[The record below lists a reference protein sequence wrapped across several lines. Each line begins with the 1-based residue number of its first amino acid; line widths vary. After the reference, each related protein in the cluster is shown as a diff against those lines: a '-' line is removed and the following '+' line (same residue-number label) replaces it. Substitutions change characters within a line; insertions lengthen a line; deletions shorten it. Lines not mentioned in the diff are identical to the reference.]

1 MALSL
6 ARGVIVAI
14 LGLIAYGLYTHP
26 PFESVRRGEVLARTD
41 ALDGSV
47 SVYTSGTVLVL
58 PGIHQVRRYSIRD
71 QVYRPEESAS
81 ATGPAP
87 FQSIEGLSIGVDLA
101 VRWTVDRAR
110 LAQMSKEFPDDIS
123 ADLVA
128 PAVQGIV
135 YPTFARYSVREIFSQ
150 RRTQIRDELIAELKP
165 KFTAMGLVLREVEMG
180 KVDLPPDY
188 RAGME
193 KLLSEELETEKIHYT
208 LQLKEAQV
216 KQQQLEAEADKVRR
230 QTAAEAAGQEQV
242 IAARAQEETMKHIL
256 PFKQKQIE
264 QRQLEAEADKVAR
277 IRTAEGAAEARR
289 IEAKGEADSRQKLAD
304 AEAYRLDLVGKA
316 NAGQMEREGALV
328 ARYPLLIQKTL
339 ADKLSDK
346 VQVIIA
352 PLPAAGKF
360 IGSSLIGDQSSPNSV
375 DDAAAL
381 ASVSTAPR
389 QEPPGDARA
398 RGIARH
404 RGPGPRRVAR
414 SAAHECY
421 RTHAAMAGRCAR
433 GSRRTGRIPEGLRL
447 SSRAGRILAGGCGP
461 AGRSLRERR
470 FRASRRAAL
479 PARKP
484 GIRGARH

>member
-1 MALSL
+1 MSGRLDAFFELVRRGLRSL
-6 ARGVIVAI
+6 AMGIWRTRWRVVITA
-14 LGLIAYGLYTHP
+14 GLVLIVYGLRAHP
-26 PFESVRRGEVLARTD
+26 PFDSVRRGEVLARTD

-47 SVYTSGTVLVL
+47 SVYSAGTILVL

-71 QVYRPEESAS
+71 QVYRPTDSAS

-87 FQSIEGLSIGVDLA
+87 FQSVEGLSIGVDLE
-101 VRWTVDRAR
+101 VRWTVDQAR
-110 LAQMSKEFPDDIS
+110 LAQMAREFPDDIS

-150 RRTQIRDELIAELKP
+150 RRREIQQELMAELKP
-165 KFTAMGLVLREVEMG
+165 KFAAMGLVLREVDMG

-193 KLLSEELETEKIHYT
+193 KLLSEELETEKSRYT

-289 IEAKGEADSRQKLAD
+289 IEARGEADSRQKLAD
-304 AEAYRLDLVGKA
+304 AEAYRLDVVGKVS
-316 NAGQMEREGALV
+316 AGQMEREGAVV

-360 IGSSLIGDQSSPNSV
+360 IGSSLVGDQSLASPV
-375 DDAAAL
+375 DSAAAIVT
-381 ASVSTAPR
+381 SQV
-389 QEPPGDARA
+389 
-398 RGIARH
+398 
-404 RGPGPRRVAR
+404 
-414 SAAHECY
+414 
-421 RTHAAMAGRCAR
+421 
-433 GSRRTGRIPEGLRL
+433 
-447 SSRAGRILAGGCGP
+447 
-461 AGRSLRERR
+461 
-470 FRASRRAAL
+470 
-479 PARKP
+479 
-484 GIRGARH
+484 GATR

>member
-1 MALSL
+1 MSGRLDAFFETLRRLGVLLAAAFRSVGEGLLRFRRRAALGVLGVLMAYALC
-6 ARGVIVAI
+6 V
-14 LGLIAYGLYTHP
+14 HP
-26 PFESVRRGEVLARTD
+26 PFVSVRRGEVLVRTN

-47 SVYTSGTVLVL
+47 STFSTGTVLVL
-58 PGIHQVRRYSIRD
+58 PEIHQARHYSTRD
-71 QVYRPEESAS
+71 QVYRLTDGAL

-87 FQSIEGLSIGVDLA
+87 FQSIEGLSIGVDLS
-101 VRWTVDRAR
+101 VRWAVDRTR

-150 RRTQIRDELIAELKP
+150 RRTQIQQELLADLKP
-165 KFTAMGLVLREVEMG
+165 KLAAMGLVLREVNLG

-289 IEAKGEADSRQKLAD
+289 IEARGEADSRQKLAD
-304 AEAYRLDLVGKA
+304 AEAYRVDLVGKA
-316 NAGQMEREGALV
+316 SAGQMEREGALV
-328 ARYPLLIQKTL
+328 ERYPLLIQKTL

-352 PLPAAGKF
+352 PMPAAGKF
-360 IGSSLIGDQSSPNSV
+360 IGSSLVGDQ
-375 DDAAAL
+375 AAANPVDV
-381 ASVSTAPR
+381 AAAGVTS
-389 QEPPGDARA
+389 Q
-398 RGIARH
+398 
-404 RGPGPRRVAR
+404 AR
-414 SAAHECY
+414 S
-421 RTHAAMAGRCAR
+421 
-433 GSRRTGRIPEGLRL
+433 SR
-447 SSRAGRILAGGCGP
+447 
-461 AGRSLRERR
+461 
-470 FRASRRAAL
+470 
-479 PARKP
+479 
-484 GIRGARH
+484 

>member
-1 MALSL
+1 MSGRLDALFEFVR
-6 ARGVIVAI
+6 RGVVEPLGRLGGLVAAALRSPTTGLWRFRWRVAI
-14 LGLIAYGLYTHP
+14 IAFLVLIVCGLRTHP
-26 PFESVRRGEVLARTD
+26 PFDSVRRGEVLVRTD

-47 SVYTSGTVLVL
+47 SLFTAGTVLVL
-58 PGIHQVRRYSIRD
+58 PGIHQLRRYSIRD
-71 QVYRPEESAS
+71 QVYRPTESSS

-87 FQSIEGLSIGVDLA
+87 FQSIEGLPIGVDLA

-110 LAQMSKEFPDDIS
+110 LAQMSKDFPDDIS

-150 RRTQIRDELIAELKP
+150 RRTEIQRELIAELEP
-165 KFTAMGLVLREVEMG
+165 KFTAMGLVLREVDMG

-256 PFKQKQIE
+256 PFKKKQIE
-264 QRQLEAEADKVAR
+264 QRQLEAEAEKVAR

-289 IEAKGEADSRQKLAD
+289 IEARGEADSRQKLAD

-316 NAGQMEREGALV
+316 SAGQMEREGALV
-328 ARYPLLIQKTL
+328 TRYPLLIQKTL

-360 IGSSLIGDQSSPNSV
+360 IGSSLLGDQSSVNPA
-375 DDAAAL
+375 DDAAATL
-381 ASVSTAPR
+381 TS
-389 QEPPGDARA
+389 Q
-398 RGIARH
+398 
-404 RGPGPRRVAR
+404 
-414 SAAHECY
+414 
-421 RTHAAMAGRCAR
+421 AG
-433 GSRRTGRIPEGLRL
+433 GSR
-447 SSRAGRILAGGCGP
+447 
-461 AGRSLRERR
+461 
-470 FRASRRAAL
+470 
-479 PARKP
+479 
-484 GIRGARH
+484 

>member
-1 MALSL
+1 MSGRLDAVFEFVRRGLIEPLGRLGALLGRALRSL
-6 ARGVIVAI
+6 AEGLRRFRWRVASVAI
-14 LGLIAYGLYTHP
+14 LGLIVYGLYTHP
-26 PFESVRRGEVLARTD
+26 PFETVRRGEVLARTD

-47 SVYTSGTVLVL
+47 SVYTTGTVLVL

-71 QVYRPEESAS
+71 QVYRPEQSAS

-150 RRTQIRDELIAELKP
+150 RRTQIRDELIAALKP

-216 KQQQLEAEADKVRR
+216 KQQQLEAEAEKVRR

-316 NAGQMEREGALV
+316 NAGQMEREGALL

-360 IGSSLIGDQSSPNSV
+360 IGSSLIGDQSSLNSV
-375 DDAAAL
+375 DDAVAL
-381 ASVSTAPR
+381 TSKAGAPASK
-389 QEPPGDARA
+389 
-398 RGIARH
+398 
-404 RGPGPRRVAR
+404 
-414 SAAHECY
+414 
-421 RTHAAMAGRCAR
+421 AG
-433 GSRRTGRIPEGLRL
+433 
-447 SSRAGRILAGGCGP
+447 
-461 AGRSLRERR
+461 
-470 FRASRRAAL
+470 ASR
-479 PARKP
+479 
-484 GIRGARH
+484 

>member
-1 MALSL
+1 LDAFFEFV
-6 ARGVIVAI
+6 RR
-14 LGLIAYGLYTHP
+14 GLIEPLGRLGGLVVAALGFLATGLWRFRGRAVITAVLVLIVYGLCTHP
-26 PFESVRRGEVLARTD
+26 AFESVRRGEVLARTD

-47 SVYTSGTVLVL
+47 SVYTAGTVLVL

-71 QVYRPEESAS
+71 QVYRPAESAS

-87 FQSIEGLSIGVDLA
+87 FQSVEGLSIGVDLA

-128 PAVQGIV
+128 PAVQSIV

-150 RRTQIRDELIAELKP
+150 RRTEIQEKLIAELKP
-165 KFTAMGLVLREVEMG
+165 KFTAMGLVLREIDMG

-256 PFKQKQIE
+256 PFKQKQIQ

-289 IEAKGEADSRQKLAD
+289 IEARGEADSREKLAD

-316 NAGQMEREGALV
+316 SAGQMEREGALV
-328 ARYPLLIQKTL
+328 SRYPLLIQKTL

-360 IGSSLIGDQSSPNSV
+360 IGSSLLGDQSPVTAV
-375 DDAAAL
+375 DDAAVKVT
-381 ASVSTAPR
+381 SQVGVSR
-389 QEPPGDARA
+389 
-398 RGIARH
+398 
-404 RGPGPRRVAR
+404 
-414 SAAHECY
+414 
-421 RTHAAMAGRCAR
+421 
-433 GSRRTGRIPEGLRL
+433 
-447 SSRAGRILAGGCGP
+447 
-461 AGRSLRERR
+461 
-470 FRASRRAAL
+470 
-479 PARKP
+479 
-484 GIRGARH
+484 

>member
-1 MALSL
+1 MSGRMDTLFEFVRRGLIEPLGRLGDLLVAALRSL
-6 ARGVIVAI
+6 ATGLWRFRWSVVTTAVLVLIV
-14 LGLIAYGLYTHP
+14 YGLCIHP
-26 PFESVRRGEVLARTD
+26 PFVSVRRGEVLARTD

-47 SVYTSGTVLVL
+47 TVYTAGTVLVL

-71 QVYRPEESAS
+71 QVYRPTESAS
-81 ATGPAP
+81 AIGPAP
-87 FQSIEGLSIGVDLA
+87 FQSVEGLSIGVDLT

-150 RRTQIRDELIAELKP
+150 RRTEIKQELIAQLTP
-165 KFTAMGLVLREVEMG
+165 KFIG

-193 KLLSEELETEKIHYT
+193 KLLSQELETEKIRYT

-216 KQQQLEAEADKVRR
+216 KQQQLEAEADKMRR

-264 QRQLEAEADKVAR
+264 QRQLEAEADKVSR

-289 IEAKGEADSRQKLAD
+289 IEAKGEADSRLKLAD
-304 AEAYRLDLVGKA
+304 AEAYRLDIVGKA
-316 NAGQMEREGALV
+316 SAGQLEREGVLV
-328 ARYPLLIQKTL
+328 TRYPLLIQKTL

-360 IGSSLIGDQSSPNSV
+360 IGSSLLSDQSPVNPV
-375 DDAAAL
+375 DNAAATVT
-381 ASVSTAPR
+381 SP
-389 QEPPGDARA
+389 
-398 RGIARH
+398 
-404 RGPGPRRVAR
+404 
-414 SAAHECY
+414 
-421 RTHAAMAGRCAR
+421 AG
-433 GSRRTGRIPEGLRL
+433 GSR
-447 SSRAGRILAGGCGP
+447 
-461 AGRSLRERR
+461 
-470 FRASRRAAL
+470 
-479 PARKP
+479 
-484 GIRGARH
+484 

>member
-1 MALSL
+1 MSGRLDAFFEFVR
-6 ARGVIVAI
+6 RGVVEPLGRLGFLLATTLRFLATGLWRFRWRVLVTAVMVLIV
-14 LGLIAYGLYTHP
+14 YGLCTHP
-26 PFESVRRGEVLARTD
+26 PFDSVRRGEVLVRTD
-41 ALDGSV
+41 ALDESV
-47 SVYTSGTVLVL
+47 SVYNAGTALVL

-71 QVYRPEESAS
+71 QVYRPTESAS
-81 ATGPAP
+81 ATGSAP
-87 FQSIEGLSIGVDLA
+87 FQSVEGLSIGVDLA
-101 VRWTVDRAR
+101 VRWSVDLAR
-110 LAQMSKEFPDDIS
+110 LARMSKEFPDDIS

-150 RRTQIRDELIAELKP
+150 RRTEIKQELIAALKP
-165 KFTAMGLVLREVEMG
+165 KFTAMGLPLREVDIG

-216 KQQQLEAEADKVRR
+216 KQQQLEAEADKVQR

-289 IEAKGEADSRQKLAD
+289 IEAKGEADSRQQLAD

-316 NAGQMEREGALV
+316 NAGQMEREGALI
-328 ARYPLLIQKTL
+328 AHYPLLIQKTL

-346 VQVIIA
+346 IQVIIA
-352 PLPAAGKF
+352 PTPAAGRF
-360 IGSSLIGDQSSPNSV
+360 IGSNLIGAQGSTGPV
-375 DDAAAL
+375 DDAAGGVN
-381 ASVSTAPR
+381 SEV
-389 QEPPGDARA
+389 G
-398 RGIARH
+398 
-404 RGPGPRRVAR
+404 
-414 SAAHECY
+414 
-421 RTHAAMAGRCAR
+421 
-433 GSRRTGRIPEGLRL
+433 
-447 SSRAGRILAGGCGP
+447 SSR
-461 AGRSLRERR
+461 
-470 FRASRRAAL
+470 
-479 PARKP
+479 
-484 GIRGARH
+484 